1 MAKRTKG
8 WLDDSHINEL
18 LAHSSPAE
26 SLAITLFADAG
37 CRLREGLRFDP
48 SSLSGHLLRIW
59 GSKSQRWRS
68 VPIPERLQRAIAAA
82 TLDQEIT
89 GRKRLFPFSARQLQ
103 RRILELCA
111 ISDTP
116 ITTPHR
122 LRHSYA
128 TRLHA
133 EGIPLAT
140 ISHFLGHRNIA
151 TTLKYLH
158 VGEDDYDRAAAAL
171 DRRSRRST
179 PRR

>member
-1 MAKRTKG
+1 MPRTKG
-8 WLDDSHINEL
+8 WLDDAHINEL
-18 LAHSSPAE
+18 LAHTTPAE
-26 SLAITLFADAG
+26 ALAITLFADAG
-37 CRLREGLRFDP
+37 CRLREALRFDP
-48 SSLSGHLLRIW
+48 SSLSGNLLRIW

-68 VPIPERLQRAIAAA
+68 VPIPERLRQAIAAA
-82 TLDQEIT
+82 TLDQEVV
-89 GRKRLFPFSARQLQ
+89 GRQRLFPFSARQLQ
-103 RRILELCA
+103 RRLLELCA
-111 ISDTP
+111 LTETP

-151 TTLKYLH
+151 TTLIYLH
-158 VGEDDYDRAAAAL
+158 VGEDDYELARSAL
-171 DRRSRRST
+171 DRRSRRSR